1 MPHPFFLLLLC
12 LSSAYRIV
20 AVRCRKF
27 PAWCE
32 QRQHLYST
40 LGSFNSSSGARC
52 PAYDVRDNLPSARQ
66 NRLKNGKLWWIQKIK
81 GHFRPPVGA
90 VKNRTA

>member
-66 NRLKNGKLWWIQKIK
+66 NRLKNGKLNSPTF
-81 GHFRPPVGA
+81 HT
-90 VKNRTA
+90 KNRSIFFFELQVF